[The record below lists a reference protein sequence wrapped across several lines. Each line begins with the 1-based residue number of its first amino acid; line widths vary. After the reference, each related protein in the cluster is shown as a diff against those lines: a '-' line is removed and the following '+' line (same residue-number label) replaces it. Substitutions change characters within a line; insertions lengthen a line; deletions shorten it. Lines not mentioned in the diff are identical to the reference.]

1 MYIIEVIPL
10 RKGIGKETLSYFTLT
25 EAKVG
30 TLISVPIRGSLS
42 PALIVEI
49 REGRSVKSNLRR
61 ANFKLQKAGKLLAP
75 AFFTSE
81 FFETAKDMADY
92 FATTPGAVL
101 KEMSSKI
108 ILENLQKT
116 KMLARGNEKGKEKK
130 ESEAEKFTLEGDED
144 SRVTEYKKIIREAF
158 AKKTSIFILCPTN
171 ADVLKIGHLL
181 EKGIEEYAYALH
193 SKTSKKNLLKKWD
206 SARENSH
213 PIVLIGTE
221 SFLSMPR
228 RDMGTIIIEA
238 EGDRNYISRKKPYL
252 DARTFAERLAEKNGS
267 RLIFADKLLRVET
280 YVRQKN
286 AELIRENESGGRNR
300 DKVKSSIVD
309 MKKYKPE
316 SKKGFISISLELKAL
331 TESIQKRNG
340 RLFILSARRGLSGST
355 VCGDCGTVVLCK
367 NCSAPTTLHKGKNP
381 GENFF
386 LCHRC
391 GEKRTAKEKCLHCG
405 SWKLTALGVGIDR
418 LAEDFKDA
426 FPHIPLSVF
435 DRDKIKNETEAEKI
449 VQNFYSTAGSVLLG
463 TEIAL
468 PYLKEKVMAAAI
480 GSVDA
485 LFSLPDFRIR
495 EKVLRLALK
504 TKALAEETFL
514 IQTRHPEEISLTSA
528 LNGNLSPFY
537 ESEIEARKILG
548 YPPFKILIKISL
560 TGKKETIREEMEKL
574 KKMLAPR
581 ELIIFPAFV
590 EKIKGLFVLNGLL
603 RLDKTNWPNSELLS
617 IFRSLPQKYQIH
629 VDPDSLL

>member
-116 KMLARGNEKGKEKK
+116 K
-130 ESEAEKFTLEGDED
+130 
-144 SRVTEYKKIIREAF
+144 
-158 AKKTSIFILCPTN
+158 IFILCPTN

-340 RLFILSARRGLSGST
+340 RLFILSARRGLSVST

-485 LFSLPDFRIR
+485 LFSLPGFRI
-495 EKVLRLALK
+495 
-504 TKALAEETFL
+504 
-514 IQTRHPEEISLTSA
+514 
-528 LNGNLSPFY
+528 
-537 ESEIEARKILG
+537 
-548 YPPFKILIKISL
+548 
-560 TGKKETIREEMEKL
+560 
-574 KKMLAPR
+574 
-581 ELIIFPAFV
+581 
-590 EKIKGLFVLNGLL
+590 
-603 RLDKTNWPNSELLS
+603 
-617 IFRSLPQKYQIH
+617 
-629 VDPDSLL
+629 